1 MKNEEV
7 NPPVPGFGICRRF
20 GGYGPGAPPASLE
33 GTLQP
38 DGKLRLQLSHTV
50 NDPVKHYINR
60 VVVRKDGNVVAE
72 QVFTKQ
78 SDRTGLGFDLAVP
91 GLSKGQTIQ
100 VEADCNIFGSLK
112 KTITL

>member
-1 MKNEEV
+1 MRKWIHLFLGL
-7 NPPVPGFGICRRF
+7 GFVLAL
-20 GGYGPGAPPASLE
+20 GGRALAHPPATLE
-33 GTLQP
+33 GSLQP
-38 DGKLRLQLSHTV
+38 DGKLRLQLAHTV

-60 VVVRKDGNVVAE
+60 VVVRKDGNIVAE

-78 SDRTGLGFDLAVP
+78 TDRTGLGLDLAVP
-91 GLSKGQTIQ
+91 GLAKGQTIQ

>member
-1 MKNEEV
+1 MRKLIHLFLALGLV
-7 NPPVPGFGICRRF
+7 IAF
-20 GGYGPGAPPASLE
+20 GGMALAHPPASLD
-33 GTLQP
+33 GSLQP

-78 SDRTGLGFDLAVP
+78 SDRTGLGLDLVVP

>member
-1 MKNEEV
+1 MKKWSQLFLSL
-7 NPPVPGFGICRRF
+7 GFVLALS
-20 GGYGPGAPPASLE
+20 GAALAHPPASLE
-33 GTLQP
+33 GSLQP
-38 DGKLRLQLSHTV
+38 DGKLRLQLAHTV

-60 VVVRKDGNVVAE
+60 VVVRKDGNIVAE

-78 SDRTGLGFDLAVP
+78 TDRTGLGLDLAVP
-91 GLSKGQTIQ
+91 GLAKGQTIQ